1 MQFGKMANSNGE
13 LSDLIFLLWRLCYNY
28 GITLKGAFLLEKGT
42 NMKYFDFRSDT
53 VTLPTDKMRRAMFEA
68 EVGDDVY
75 GDDPTILELEIKS
88 ASLLGKEAALFVPS
102 GTFGNQ
108 LAILTHTKRGD
119 EVLLGDTCHI
129 MMHEVGA
136 AAVISGVQ
144 LRQIPTN
151 CGSMKIKDI
160 ANMIREEDIH
170 YPDTGL
176 ICVENAHSSGKVI
189 KLSEMRMI
197 YELATNKN
205 IPVHLDGARVF
216 NAALALN
223 VDVSEIAAYADS
235 IMFCLS
241 KGLCA
246 PVGSMLVGSK
256 SFIDKAR
263 KNRKLMGGG
272 LRQAG
277 FLAAA
282 GIVAL
287 DEMAP
292 RLTEDHDLAKY
303 LAEQL
308 SMIDG
313 ITVKEDRLDINMV
326 FCKIKLKMSE
336 TTFVEKLYADG
347 IKINGTEAGE
357 FRFVTNFWT
366 PQEAVDKLV
375 NAIKAIMGEQ

>member
-1 MQFGKMANSNGE
+1 
-13 LSDLIFLLWRLCYNY
+13 
-28 GITLKGAFLLEKGT
+28 
-42 NMKYFDFRSDT
+42 MKYFDFRSDT

-75 GDDPTILELEIKS
+75 GDDPTVLELEKKS

-119 EVLLGDTCHI
+119 EVLLGDACHI

-160 ANMIREEDIH
+160 ASMIREEDIH
-170 YPDTGL
+170 FPDTGL

-197 YELATNKN
+197 YELAKNNN

-246 PVGSMLVGSK
+246 PVGSMLVGTK

-292 RLTEDHDLAKY
+292 RLAEDHDLAKY

-326 FCKIKLKMSE
+326 FCKIKLKMNE
-336 TTFVEKLYADG
+336 AMFVEKLYADG

-375 NAIKAIMGEQ
+375 NSIKAIMGEQ